1 MKYKL
6 ATSKKNPLPYE
17 KQDKKDGSSHDYLLM
32 EIKNRINNPIKERK
46 FSEIFKNLKS
56 LRVLADYGQTD
67 ITEDESLECK
77 EQAESAIKKL
87 NQYLGEV

>member
-1 MKYKL
+1 M
-6 ATSKKNPLPYE
+6 PYE
-17 KQDKKDGSSHDYLLM
+17 KQDKKDESSHDYLLM

-56 LRVLADYGQTD
+56 LRVLADYVQTD

>member
-1 MKYKL
+1 LK
-6 ATSKKNPLPYE
+6 
-17 KQDKKDGSSHDYLLM
+17 

-56 LRVLADYGQTD
+56 LRVLADYEQTD